1 MIRKESSDR
10 VCAFCGAPATT
21 EYKGVVCCG
30 KCREKHAEF
39 LGKSV
44 KAFECKKP

>member
-10 VCAFCGAPATT
+10 VCAFCGAPAIT

-30 KCREKHAEF
+30 KCKEKHADF
-39 LGKSV
+39 LGKSAS
-44 KAFECKKP
+44 AFECKQP

>member
-21 EYKGVVCCG
+21 EYKGVVCCE
-30 KCREKHAEF
+30 KCREKHSEF
-39 LGKSV
+39 LKKSV
-44 KAFECKKP
+44 SAFKCENP